1 MKKQVI
7 LLALAIAVGVGCHQD
22 SLTDHASVMPEARL
36 KPTKPPIGRAEV
48 LPPGTWDSPEGIAKL
63 RTSVCDQQYVLQIK
77 PISSNSGSFTIRVF
91 SKDGDNYGWSS
102 VITSIPFHTLPDT
115 AFSTLLLYDEDSVEI
130 CFLSTDNIAF
140 LQPRFF
146 DEDIEFEVRF
156 YNVSSSLNTTP
167 QTILWEEPDRYC
179 YSLYPSASGTCQNF
193 MPAYCCDYK
202 FLVDGYNSVDEGT
215 MRIQFYW
222 DGSGGVFDFGVPP
235 ADGDEHESTYCGA
248 ILSSWWAENHVTMNG
263 YGELTFECDTTA
275 YDWFIGNIS
284 EFHGILLE
292 PDGRFCKLEY

>member
-7 LLALAIAVGVGCHQD
+7 LLALAIAGGGGCTQD